1 MKSITNQMLITYSSY
16 KLYYINLN
24 VNAILMFSN
33 VNQVI
38 TYAVVI
44 KMQILIKIV
53 EVKQIILALVHLHFH
68 MMPYQIKDKNA
79 EVKFINVF
87 VLQI

>member
-16 KLYYINLN
+16 KLYYKNLYA
-24 VNAILMFSN
+24 NAILMFSN

-44 KMQILIKIV
+44 KMQILIKLV
-53 EVKQIILALVHLHFH
+53 EVMITLALVSLHFH

-79 EVKFINVF
+79 EVRLINVF